1 MAIGSFYYEILGVK
15 TGSSLKA
22 VKKAY
27 HRLVRANHP
36 DLFPDDL
43 KDIQELKMIQIN
55 EAYTRI
61 AKDGHLSER
70 MNPHKQDVKTE
81 SEEVSPAEYR
91 TVGFHHDVEYAYYK
105 QGFVNYSRALSGIK
119 KIDTTVEPRNDLYY
133 LKRFS
138 VSLAYLR
145 RADMYFSRLVEDYPS
160 SMWARDARI
169 KIGKSE
175 YFNRL
180 YRKILQNIERRLHEH
195 SELYQGHGVSSSQK
209 L

>member
-1 MAIGSFYYEILGVK
+1 MAISNFYYEILGVK
-15 TGSSLKA
+15 PDASIQN

-36 DLFPDDL
+36 DLFPDNL
-43 KDIQELKMIQIN
+43 KDIQELKMVQIN

-61 AKDGHLSER
+61 VKDGQFDDGIR
-70 MNPHKQDVKTE
+70 PYDGDRQDDGEPLGVR
-81 SEEVSPAEYR
+81 SAAEH
-91 TVGFHHDVEYAYYK
+91 TAVGFHHDIEYAYYK
-105 QGFVNYSRALSGIK
+105 QGFVNYSKALSGIK
-119 KIDTTVEPRNDLYY
+119 KIERTVEPRNDLYY

-138 VSLAYLR
+138 ISLAYLR

-169 KIGKSE
+169 KIKKSE

-180 YRKILQNIERRLHEH
+180 YRKILQNIEQRLYDRN
-195 SELYQGHGVSSSQK
+195 ELRQADTPQK
-209 L
+209 S